1 MHISKW
7 KNYRNVKLLALGLSI
22 FSWAAQ
28 SQAALTGTVTFSGTV
43 STQTCSLTLGLTQ
56 GGTSGANFT
65 LALPTAGTNNLN
77 NAGDLY
83 GETAFYLGVTSC
95 LTGVA
100 ASPTL
105 TITTAGTIV
114 SGYLSTGVTNLVLE
128 FLDYGS
134 GSAVPI
140 GLTAAGF
147 AKTLTVPVGVRNT
160 DVVDN
165 KFAVR
170 YRANG
175 GGVSA
180 GTFSTP
186 SITVTLTYA

>member
-1 MHISKW
+1 MPISKW
-7 KNYRNVKLLALGLSI
+7 KNYRNVKVLALGLSI

-28 SQAALTGTVTFSGTV
+28 SQAATTATVTFSGTV
-43 STQTCSLTLGLTQ
+43 TAQTCQLTLGTTP
-56 GGTSGANFT
+56 GGAAGAN
-65 LALPTAGTNNLN
+65 LSLSLPAAGTNNLN

-83 GETAFYLGVTSC
+83 GETAFYLGVTGC
-95 LTGVA
+95 LAGIA
-100 ASPTL
+100 ASPIL

-114 SGYLSTGVTNLVLE
+114 NGYLSTGVTNLVLE

-147 AKTLTVPVGVRNT
+147 AKTLTVTVAVKNT

-175 GGVSA
+175 GAVPG
-180 GTFSTP
+180 GTFNTP